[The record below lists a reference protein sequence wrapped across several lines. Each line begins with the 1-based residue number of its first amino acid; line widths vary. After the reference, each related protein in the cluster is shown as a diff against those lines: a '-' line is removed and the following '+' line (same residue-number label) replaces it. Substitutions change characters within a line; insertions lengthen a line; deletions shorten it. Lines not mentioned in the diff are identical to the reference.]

1 MRIIYFLFFLVMLT
15 NCSLNDGIP
24 RGILSQ
30 QKMRLVLWDLIRID
44 EYATNFLLK
53 GSSLDPDKEKA
64 KLYEQIFKLH
74 STKAE
79 IFKKSLT
86 FYQSNPNLLKVI
98 IDSLRSDE
106 QRVTREQY
114 NVDPIVSDTLLP
126 EKTKI
131 KPELAN

>member
-1 MRIIYFLFFLVMLT
+1 MRKIYFLFFLVMLT
-15 NCSLNDGIP
+15 NCSSNDGIP

-30 QKMRLVLWDLIRID
+30 QKMRLVLWDLIRSD

-53 GSSLDPDKEKA
+53 GSTLDPDKEKA

-74 STKAE
+74 STKAD

-114 NVDPIVSDTLLP
+114 NVNPVVSDTLLK
-126 EKTKI
+126 EKK
-131 KPELAN
+131 